1 MQEPLERKGVQWLV
15 NTVTRIDADNSKLTL
30 DDGKELGYDYL
41 VIATGPR
48 LAFEEVPGLGPDGF
62 TQSVCS
68 QDHSAHAW
76 TRYQEFLKNPGPIIV
91 GAAPGASCFGPAYE
105 TAMILDAD
113 LRKRKIRDR
122 VPMTYVTSEPYI
134 GHMGLGGVGDSK
146 GLMESELRERHI
158 KWITNAKMTS
168 VTAERN
174 DGARTRRGRSAQEGA
189 QAAVRLQRRDPRVQG
204 RRCRRRGARACATR
218 AASC

>member
-1 MQEPLERKGVQWLV
+1 MDRGGLAYARGDPSSNASASRGKGVEWLV
-15 NTVTRIDADNSKLTL
+15 NTVTRIDADNSELTL
-30 DDGKELGYDYL
+30 DDGKELSYDYL

-68 QDHSAHAW
+68 QDHSAQAW

-113 LRKRKIRDR
+113 L
-122 VPMTYVTSEPYI
+122 
-134 GHMGLGGVGDSK
+134 
-146 GLMESELRERHI
+146 
-158 KWITNAKMTS
+158 
-168 VTAERN
+168 
-174 DGARTRRGRSAQEGA
+174 AQTK
-189 QAAVRLQRRDPRVQG
+189 DPRPCADDLRDERTVHRPHG
-204 RRCRRRGARACATR
+204 LRAVSATARDSWSPSF
-218 AASC
+218 ASGTSSGSRTPK